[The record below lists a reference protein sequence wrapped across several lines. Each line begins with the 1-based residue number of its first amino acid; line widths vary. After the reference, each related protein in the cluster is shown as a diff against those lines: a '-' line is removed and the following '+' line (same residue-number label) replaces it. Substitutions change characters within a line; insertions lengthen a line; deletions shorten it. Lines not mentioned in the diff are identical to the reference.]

1 MQNKNYI
8 IEITLLIIS
17 FAYFFFW
24 NKYCSSKVE
33 FNNESIEFAIN
44 TFNFTPY
51 VSYYLYLIVDYFF
64 SKNLMSILGNV
75 LIPSFVFLMIFKIFE
90 KLLINKLWAI
100 SISLLSISSTE
111 NYPFINFFI
120 NFITGGDYFNH
131 INLQNF
137 EIQGFP
143 IPSFSILYF
152 LIIYYFSIKNF
163 FLTNIQIYI
172 LTVFWFLSLY
182 VHPLDGILGSIFWF
196 FYISLRFILKKNI
209 TIKNFYIIIGLLS
222 INLIVFY
229 FQIDFKSIIKLEVQD
244 YKSYHFLVY
253 FIIPIILL
261 MLTINYLKVDKIEF
275 LQKFLSIYI
284 LMISELILILLS
296 IFGLGIEMKILG
308 NRITMFL
315 LHFLY
320 YVPVIYY
327 LRRDFIT
334 YNQYSDKTKSVKK
347 SFLLKILYYSFN
359 KYSFIYLIPINIIMI
374 LYYILTI
381 SHFYE

>member
-120 NFITGGDYFNH
+120 NFITEVTTLITSIYKILKFKVSNTIIFNT
-131 INLQNF
+131 L
-137 EIQGFP
+137 
-143 IPSFSILYF
+143 
-152 LIIYYFSIKNF
+152 F
-163 FLTNIQIYI
+163 FNYI
-172 LTVFWFLSLY
+172 LL
-182 VHPLDGILGSIFWF
+182 
-196 FYISLRFILKKNI
+196 
-209 TIKNFYIIIGLLS
+209 
-222 INLIVFY
+222 
-229 FQIDFKSIIKLEVQD
+229 
-244 YKSYHFLVY
+244 
-253 FIIPIILL
+253 
-261 MLTINYLKVDKIEF
+261 
-275 LQKFLSIYI
+275 
-284 LMISELILILLS
+284 
-296 IFGLGIEMKILG
+296 
-308 NRITMFL
+308 
-315 LHFLY
+315 
-320 YVPVIYY
+320 
-327 LRRDFIT
+327 
-334 YNQYSDKTKSVKK
+334 
-347 SFLLKILYYSFN
+347 FN
-359 KYSFIYLIPINIIMI
+359 
-374 LYYILTI
+374 
-381 SHFYE
+381 

>member
-1 MQNKNYI
+1 M
-8 IEITLLIIS
+8 
-17 FAYFFFW
+17 
-24 NKYCSSKVE
+24 
-33 FNNESIEFAIN
+33 
-44 TFNFTPY
+44 
-51 VSYYLYLIVDYFF
+51 
-64 SKNLMSILGNV
+64 
-75 LIPSFVFLMIFKIFE
+75 
-90 KLLINKLWAI
+90 INKLWAI

-137 EIQGFP
+137 EIQGL

-152 LIIYYFSIKNF
+152 LNIYYFSIKNF

-229 FQIDFKSIIKLEVQD
+229 FQIDFKIIIKLEVQD

-296 IFGLGIEMKILG
+296 ILG
-308 NRITMFL
+308 
-315 LHFLY
+315 
-320 YVPVIYY
+320 
-327 LRRDFIT
+327 
-334 YNQYSDKTKSVKK
+334 
-347 SFLLKILYYSFN
+347 
-359 KYSFIYLIPINIIMI
+359 
-374 LYYILTI
+374 
-381 SHFYE
+381 